1 MHAAGLFMVAVIR
14 RDAESQNAFL
24 WIFFAANVNCAIAE
38 QKYLCYGYGSD
49 KRNPPEADASEGS
62 F

>member
-1 MHAAGLFMVAVIR
+1 MVAVIR